1 MPFRSLS
8 LTGEQIRAGRALAR
22 IEQAELAR
30 RCGLSLETI
39 KRLERIRGP
48 VEANIRT
55 LNAIVGA
62 FGEIGILFEACE
74 EGGVGV
80 CRPPD
85 GGRTGLG
92 LRERA
97 AATLGSGGG
106 LGAGAGAGPGAGAGQ
121 ATRLLHRLIYHS
133 RVNVAPG
140 SILRETIDA
149 ITDSAGKR
157 NAALGVTGALL
168 AHDGRF
174 LQVLEG
180 DKDAVRQV
188 YGAILLD
195 PRHTDVQLLDS
206 RAIVTRQFS
215 DWSLCCGVF
224 PDDGAAFAHEPALR
238 DGFRPELLSPAS
250 ALGLLATMR
259 DLQRLEPRS
268 RRGRP
273 AACALAA
280 DCLDRSCA
288 NGSGR
293 PDSLSDCA

>member
-62 FGEIGILFEACE
+62 FGEIGILFEVCE

-80 CRPPD
+80 CRPPE
-85 GGRTGLG
+85 GGRPNPGT
-92 LRERA
+92 RERA
-97 AATLGSGGG
+97 
-106 LGAGAGAGPGAGAGQ
+106 GAPPGAAQ
-121 ATRLLHRLIYHS
+121 STRLLHRLIYHS
-133 RVNVAPG
+133 RINVAPG
-140 SILRETIDA
+140 SVLRETIDA

-157 NAALGVTGALL
+157 NALLGVTGALL
-168 AHDGRF
+168 ACDGRF

-206 RAIVTRQFS
+206 RAIVTRQFA

-238 DGFRPELLSPAS
+238 DGFKPELLSPAS

-268 RRGRP
+268 RRGPP

-280 DCLDRSCA
+280 ECLDRACA
-288 NGSGR
+288 NGSAH

>member
-62 FGEIGILFEACE
+62 FEEIGILFEACE

-85 GGRTGLG
+85 GGRPNPGT
-92 LRERA
+92 RERA
-97 AATLGSGGG
+97 SAP
-106 LGAGAGAGPGAGAGQ
+106 PGAAQ
-121 ATRLLHRLIYHS
+121 PTRLLHRLIYHS

-140 SILRETIDA
+140 SVLRETIDA

-157 NAALGVTGALL
+157 NALLGVTGALL
-168 AHDGRF
+168 ACNGRF

-206 RAIVTRQFS
+206 RAIVTRQFA

-238 DGFRPELLSPAS
+238 DGFKPELLSPAS

-273 AACALAA
+273 NACALAA
-280 DCLDRSCA
+280 ECLDRSCA
-288 NGSGR
+288 NGPAR
-293 PDSLSDCA
+293 PDSLSNCA

>member
-62 FGEIGILFEACE
+62 FEEIGILFEACE
-74 EGGVGV
+74 AGGVGV
-80 CRPPD
+80 CRPPE
-85 GGRTGLG
+85 GVRP
-92 LRERA
+92 
-97 AATLGSGGG
+97 
-106 LGAGAGAGPGAGAGQ
+106 GPGSR
-121 ATRLLHRLIYHS
+121 TRSISAPPPGSPQPTQLLHRLIYHS
-133 RVNVAPG
+133 RMAVEPG
-140 SILRETIDA
+140 AAVRGTVDA
-149 ITDSAGKR
+149 IVGEAAKR
-157 NAALGVTGALL
+157 NADLGVTGALL
-168 AHDGRF
+168 SCNGRF

-195 PRHTDVQLLDS
+195 PRHTDVRLLDS
-206 RAIVTRQFS
+206 RTIVTRQFA

-238 DGFRPELLSPAS
+238 GGFQPELLSPAS
-250 ALGLLATMR
+250 ALGVLATMR
-259 DLQRLEPRS
+259 DLQRLEPRI

-273 AACALAA
+273 IACALATE
-280 DCLDRSCA
+280 CLDRSCA
-288 NGSGR
+288 NGLGGA
-293 PDSLSDCA
+293 LSDCA